1 MRGEGL
7 FLGIELVRNRSTREA
22 APAEADYVVERMRE
36 EGMLASVDGLLR
48 NVIRIKPPLVIGPA
62 DVDRYVATLDSILR
76 EDFIVARIS
85 S

>member
-1 MRGEGL
+1 
-7 FLGIELVRNRSTREA
+7 
-22 APAEADYVVERMRE
+22 MRE